1 MGGTQIAS
9 YNPRNNPPSGQEFE
23 THFMDEETTGGS
35 RSDHG
40 AEPTGPVGLQP
51 ALRSLITGRDH
62 ERVAYHVPGTLLGIH
77 LRFLLY
83 IHLLSLRSSRGAS
96 CGAPLGACRQGQE
109 RVEKQRWRG
118 DT

>member
-1 MGGTQIAS
+1 MRKRQEDHEAIT
-9 YNPRNNPPSGQEFE
+9 GQ
-23 THFMDEETTGGS
+23 S
-35 RSDHG
+35 RH
-40 AEPTGPVGLQP
+40 GPVGLQP

-109 RVEKQRWRG
+109 RVEKQLWRG